1 MTTALL
7 LIDVQQAF
15 DHPFWGR
22 RNNPG
27 AEAAIAR
34 LLAAFRAK
42 GLPVLHVK
50 HDSVTPSSTLH
61 PSHAGNAFKSE
72 ARPLGG
78 EPIFPKS
85 VNSAFIGTGLEAHL
99 RERGITALVI
109 AGITTNHCV
118 STSTRMAG
126 NLDFDT
132 TLVSDACATF
142 DFRDEEGIIPAE
154 TMHRIGLAELRGEF
168 ARILTT
174 DEVMAELEA

>member
-1 MTTALL
+1 MSRALL
-7 LIDVQQAF
+7 LIDVQKAF
-15 DHPFWGR
+15 DDPSWGP

-42 GLPVLHVK
+42 GLPVVHVK
-50 HDSVTPSSTLH
+50 HDSVSPGSTLR
-61 PSHAGNAFKSE
+61 PGQAGNDIKPE
-72 ARPLGG
+72 ASPLPG
-78 EPIFPKS
+78 EPLFQKS

-99 RERGITALVI
+99 RERGITALII

-126 NLDFDT
+126 NLGFDT

-142 DFRDEEGIIPAE
+142 DFHDDEGVIPAE
-154 TMHRIGLAELRGEF
+154 TMHRIGLAEMRGEF
-168 ARILTT
+168 AAIHTT
-174 DEVMAELEA
+174 DEVIASLR